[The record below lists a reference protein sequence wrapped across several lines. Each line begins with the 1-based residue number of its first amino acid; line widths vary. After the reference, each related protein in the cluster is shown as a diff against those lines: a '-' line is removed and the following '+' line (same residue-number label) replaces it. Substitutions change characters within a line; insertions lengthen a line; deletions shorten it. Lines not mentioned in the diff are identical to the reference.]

1 MEAVCSDQ
9 EVEAP
14 RWSTFERDMHS
25 VTGLLDAGNAVTEHR
40 FASALDLAVDQPGE
54 IAARKAHVQAGGKP
68 TDHAD
73 AEAPDAPPCRID
85 EPYLFDV
92 IAAAFELRKETHPF
106 RNVVSESPKIDDI
119 ASGAQPRGPL
129 HQHRPKAVFQQPV
142 CQCGT
147 SDANTGDE
155 HGTVL
160 HVSSAALA
168 TPTAALRGASS
179 LANNAVVVPRATRWR
194 GT

>member
-1 MEAVCSDQ
+1 MAVNYQHTSADG
-9 EVEAP
+9 
-14 RWSTFERDMHS
+14 STTLQKGDLVS
-25 VTGLLDAGNAVTEHR
+25 VAGNYNST
-40 FASALDLAVDQPGE
+40 LAVPGDIYRYRGNNGDIVNLGTADYTNGSLWAQVGSGE
-54 IAARKAHVQAGGKP
+54 LAAQ
-68 TDHAD
+68 D
-73 AEAPDAPPCRID
+73 
-85 EPYLFDV
+85 L
-92 IAAAFELRKETHPF
+92 
-106 RNVVSESPKIDDI
+106 
-119 ASGAQPRGPL
+119 
-129 HQHRPKAVFQQPV
+129 